1 MFEHVLKGSLLMST
15 SSYGSPA
22 TLRVEAFSR
31 VHTVAIIITVMCL
44 LLAACSP
51 IGGLLGRGS
60 TTPTNVVPTHTSPQ
74 PSNSAPTSTAIGTCP
89 SQLGLPNCV
98 TPHSLRVAYGV
109 ESLIERGFTGKGQTV
124 VDIVSFGSPTL
135 QKDVDVFDR
144 QFGLPPI
151 KIQIISPL
159 NEKEAD
165 PYGDKAGWGE
175 ETTLDVEVIHA
186 LAPDAGIVVLTSPVA
201 ETEGTFGLPEFRQLV
216 QYTIDHRLGNI
227 ISNSWGASEATLNDP
242 AGQQEIGKWDALLK
256 TAATQKGITFFAA
269 SGDEG
274 ASEYIDQRSTKLATK
289 PTTSFPA
296 DDPWAIGVGGTTL
309 LNQGQNIQEKAWNGS
324 GGGFSAFY
332 ATPAYQ
338 QTLPAS
344 VQSLFKN
351 RRGVPD
357 VAADADPN
365 TAMVNYVHGNWTM
378 IGGTSAS
385 TPVWAAVGA
394 IANQLAGHP
403 LGFIN
408 PGLYKVAMSSI
419 YTKAFHDITVGNN
432 DVDTGSVKVK
442 GYSAGP
448 GWSAV
453 TGLGSPNAAVLL
465 PALIQA
471 LK

>member
-1 MFEHVLKGSLLMST
+1 MST
-15 SSYGSPA
+15 SRYGSPA
-22 TLRVEAFSR
+22 SPRVEAASR
-31 VHTVAIIITVMCL
+31 IYVVPLIAVMCL

-51 IGGLLGRGS
+51 LAGLGGGS
-60 TTPTNVVPTHTSPQ
+60 TTPTTAVPTHISPQ
-74 PSNSAPTSTAIGTCP
+74 PSKSASASTTDTCP
-89 SQLGLPNCV
+89 AQLGQSNCV
-98 TPHSLRVAYGV
+98 TPYTMRVAYGV

-124 VDIVSFGSPTL
+124 IDIVSFGSPTL
-135 QKDVDVFDR
+135 QHDVDVFDQ

-151 KIQIISPL
+151 KIQIISPI

-165 PYGDKAGWGE
+165 PYGDKPGWGE
-175 ETTLDVEVIHA
+175 ETTLDVEIIHA

-216 QYTIDHRLGNI
+216 QYTVDHHLGNI

-242 AGQQEIGKWDALLK
+242 AGQQEIQKWDTLLR
-256 TAATQKGITFFAA
+256 TITTQQGITFFAA

-274 ASEYIDQRSTKLATK
+274 ASEYIDQRSTKLASK
-289 PTTSFPA
+289 PTISFPG
-296 DDPWAIGVGGTTL
+296 DDPWVTAVGGTTL
-309 LNQGQNIQEKAWNGS
+309 LSQGQSFQERAWSAS

-344 VQSLFKN
+344 VESLFKN

-365 TAMVNYVHGNWTM
+365 TAMVNYVHGDWTM

-385 TPVWAAVGA
+385 TPVWAALGA

-408 PGLYKVAMSSI
+408 PGLYKVAMSSS
-419 YTKAFHDITVGNN
+419 YTQAFHDITVGNN
-432 DVDTGSVKVK
+432 SIHDGSINVK
-442 GYSAGP
+442 GYAAAP
-448 GWSAV
+448 GWDAV
-453 TGLGSPNAAVLL
+453 TGLGSANATVLL

-471 LK
+471 LKQ